1 MFQFIDHGE
10 PITNTLLLVDLQSDD
25 YIAGDSPRD
34 LVAGYLRNAQ
44 YTEIDD
50 GAVAAYMRK
59 RMGNDLRD
67 NALLVSGRVFKTEIG
82 FSTDREFLKG
92 LALNGVAAIY
102 ERGGSYR
109 IRSETPDLPPVEKHC
124 SNCTFDKGNKK
135 CSQFEAWADDD
146 GVNCMG
152 FARKNIPATDTDL
165 ILVDYGHPEIFEE
178 GYWQPSTPEEI
189 DEFYGDDES
198 GNQLG

>member
-1 MFQFIDHGE
+1 MFQFIDEGE
-10 PITNTLLLVDLQSDD
+10 YITSKLLLRDLQSDD

-34 LVAGYLRNAQ
+34 LVAGFLRNGD

-59 RMGNDLRD
+59 RMGSDLRD
-67 NALLVSGRVFKTEIG
+67 MAPMTWGRVFKTEIG

-92 LALNGVAAIY
+92 LVLNGVVAIY

-109 IRSETPDLPPVEKHC
+109 IRTGPPIEQHC
-124 SNCTFDKGNKK
+124 SKCAFDKGNER
-135 CSQFEAWADDD
+135 CSQFEAWADGD

-152 FARKNIPATDTDL
+152 FARKDIPTDDTGL
-165 ILVDYGHPEIFEE
+165 MLVDYGHPEIFVE
-178 GYWQPSTPEEI
+178 GYWQPSTPVEI
-189 DEFYGDDES
+189 DGFYAEGAGEED
-198 GNQLG
+198 L

>member
-1 MFQFIDHGE
+1 MFQFIDEGD
-10 PITNTLLLVDLQSDD
+10 PITSVLLLRDLQSDD
-25 YIAGDSPRD
+25 WIAGDSPRE
-34 LVAGYLRNAQ
+34 LVAGFLRNGD

-59 RMGNDLRD
+59 RMGGDLRD
-67 NALLVSGRVFKTEIG
+67 MAPLTWKRVFKTEIG

-109 IRSETPDLPPVEKHC
+109 VRAETPDLPPVEKHC
-124 SNCTFDKGNKK
+124 SNCAFDKGDEK

-146 GVNCMG
+146 GANCMG
-152 FARKNIPATDTDL
+152 FARKNLPSDDPDL
-165 ILVDYGHPEIFEE
+165 ILLDYGHPEIFVE

-189 DEFYGDDES
+189 KEFYGE
-198 GNQLG
+198 GEGE